1 MQCICWRW
9 LWYHDCRDLVVRG
22 ERKSSDP
29 IATVYYNKEE
39 FSTHVIQ
46 KTRFPRWKKSFDLN
60 VPKHFSDHDSES
72 LVIVVYD
79 FDRLAHNK
87 FMGQVC
93 GGVGQGVGK
102 WVGQGE
108 GQGFGWDWTLLRLRP
123 WASIKPNSVTKFN
136 CVEKKTHNQRM

>member
-1 MQCICWRW
+1 M
-9 LWYHDCRDLVVRG
+9 
-22 ERKSSDP
+22 
-29 IATVYYNKEE
+29 YYKKEE

-60 VPKHFSDHDSES
+60 VPKHFSDQESQS

-93 GGVGQGVGK
+93 GGGTGAG
-102 WVGQGE
+102 G
-108 GQGFGWDWTLLRLRP
+108 GQGFLVGIAL
-123 WASIKPNSVTKFN
+123 
-136 CVEKKTHNQRM
+136 C